1 MLEMELDV
9 HTGFVAINNYP
20 IELKDVD
27 TFKNSAFYKFFS
39 LLTKIGYLY
48 FAIDNITWKS
58 QIFILELR
66 PSAFSF
72 TPSLFLTSKDGSF
85 YKTLNDWDKRES
97 LSNLSDEQQRL
108 TAWVESEITSKPKLK
123 ITNPLYGF
131 QWVHEW
137 GSIVVQSNEK
147 SFDCGFYIK
156 WNVWHK

>member
-1 MLEMELDV
+1 M
-9 HTGFVAINNYP
+9 
-20 IELKDVD
+20 
-27 TFKNSAFYKFFS
+27 
-39 LLTKIGYLY
+39 TKIGSFY
-48 FAIDNITWKS
+48 FAIDNIKWKD
-58 QIFILELR
+58 QVFILELR

-85 YKTLNDWDKRES
+85 YKTLNDWDKRAS

-123 ITNPLYGF
+123 ITNPPYGF

-147 SFDCGFYIK
+147 SFDCGIYIEWK
-156 WNVWHK
+156 V